1 MRHRL
6 LAICIALFFGSVLG
20 AVAGSS
26 AGGGAQI
33 APTDNSS
40 VSTYKVTDTSPGASA
55 RDSAGGST
63 SQAGSSTS
71 DSAASSGAS
80 SSNGSGSS
88 AGPRDNTV
96 SEGSARS
103 GNANDISTGIAHEK
117 VIDTGDTAVETEK
130 PAKA

>member
-1 MRHRL
+1 
-6 LAICIALFFGSVLG
+6 S
-20 AVAGSS
+20 
-26 AGGGAQI
+26 GGAQL
-33 APTDNSS
+33 APTDNAS
-40 VSTYKVTDTSPGASA
+40 VSVVKAPTDAGPGFNA
-55 RDSAGGST
+55 RDNASGSST
-63 SQAGSSTS
+63 QPGSSTS

-130 PAKA
+130 PAKAES